1 MQCCIFFVSC
11 SSLSNAPSVAY
22 FWRSKREESYGT
34 KPTDYSPIEVW
45 SIFKESCNHF
55 PSASRAK
62 CARLKRCI
70 AAVQTLI
77 SHRYKR
83 WAVHSAKHRHFIEQM
98 RCSTGANG
106 FVACWMFANERLV
119 RDGGK
124 LSKNKRKKQAAWET
138 ESESVEQHGALL
150 LLCTTFYPSLS
161 FNQNV
166 SWGQMG
172 KDRDERTFANVR
184 LPESRGSYRQLA
196 NSSL

>member
-70 AAVQTLI
+70 AAVQTPI

-172 KDRDERTFANVR
+172 KDRDGRTFANVR
-184 LPESRGSYRQLA
+184 LPESRGSYRQPA